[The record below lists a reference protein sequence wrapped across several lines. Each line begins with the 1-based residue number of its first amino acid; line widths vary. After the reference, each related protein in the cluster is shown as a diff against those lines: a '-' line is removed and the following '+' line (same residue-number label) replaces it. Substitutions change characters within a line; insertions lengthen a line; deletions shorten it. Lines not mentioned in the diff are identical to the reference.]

1 MIYLDKFD
9 LIVIYL
15 NYRNIE
21 FNSFYKNNKKML
33 SLDHF
38 DPNWKDAE
46 NHGLANK
53 AGIPTI
59 AGN

>member
-1 MIYLDKFD
+1 MRCYD
-9 LIVIYL
+9 IVIYL

-59 AGN
+59 AAN